1 MEGDSYRISQIAQI
15 VISIHSLRMEG
26 DWSVVPLSPT
36 VGYFNP
42 LPPYGGR
49 LATAR
54 NTAQHGYFNPL
65 PPYGGRHISNAT
77 TQQDKLFQSTPSVWR
92 ETFLPRF
99 SAFVA
104 VISIHSLR
112 MEGDVRY
119 DHRQSA
125 VRDFNPLPP
134 YGGRHMGELIKQ
146 VAPNISIH
154 SLRMEGDLSSRVS
167 IDRTQNFNPLPP
179 YGGRQITHELTDIPP
194 AFQSTPSVWRET
206 KGSRLS
212 ARA

>member
-65 PPYGGRHISNAT
+65 PPYGGRRPVRPSAISCT
-77 TQQDKLFQSTPSVWR
+77 RFQSTPSVWR
-92 ETFLPRF
+92 ET
-99 SAFVA
+99 
-104 VISIHSLR
+104 
-112 MEGDVRY
+112 
-119 DHRQSA
+119 
-125 VRDFNPLPP
+125 
-134 YGGRHMGELIKQ
+134 YGR
-146 VAPNISIH
+146 
-154 SLRMEGDLSSRVS
+154 
-167 IDRTQNFNPLPP
+167 IDKAGCTEYFNPLPP

-206 KGSRLS
+206 QGKRFC
-212 ARA
+212 A

>member
-65 PPYGGRHISNAT
+65 PPYGGRLE
-77 TQQDKLFQSTPSVWR
+77 QQGKYRPDPKFQSTPSVWR
-92 ETFLPRF
+92 ETNNPRINGYTT
-99 SAFVA
+99 S
-104 VISIHSLR
+104 ISIHSLR
-112 MEGDVRY
+112 MEGDTR
-119 DHRQSA
+119 
-125 VRDFNPLPP
+125 
-134 YGGRHMGELIKQ
+134 
-146 VAPNISIH
+146 
-154 SLRMEGDLSSRVS
+154 
-167 IDRTQNFNPLPP
+167 
-179 YGGRQITHELTDIPP
+179 
-194 AFQSTPSVWRET
+194 
-206 KGSRLS
+206 
-212 ARA
+212 

>member
-104 VISIHSLR
+104 VISIHSRLV
-112 MEGDVRY
+112 GHGAPSVLLI
-119 DHRQSA
+119 
-125 VRDFNPLPP
+125 FTCNLNPPP
-134 YGGRHMGELIKQ
+134 PLGGRRP
-146 VAPNISIH
+146 VRPSAISCTRFQ
-154 SLRMEGDLSSRVS
+154 STPSVWRETYGR
-167 IDRTQNFNPLPP
+167 IDKAGCTEYFNPLPP

-206 KGSRLS
+206 QGKRFC
-212 ARA
+212 A

>member
-36 VGYFNP
+36 V
-42 LPPYGGR
+42 
-49 LATAR
+49 
-54 NTAQHGYFNPL
+54 GYFNPL

-154 SLRMEGDLSSRVS
+154 SLRMEGD
-167 IDRTQNFNPLPP
+167 
-179 YGGRQITHELTDIPP
+179 
-194 AFQSTPSVWRET
+194 
-206 KGSRLS
+206 K
-212 ARA
+212 

>member
-154 SLRMEGDLSSRVS
+154 SLRMEGD
-167 IDRTQNFNPLPP
+167 
-179 YGGRQITHELTDIPP
+179 
-194 AFQSTPSVWRET
+194 
-206 KGSRLS
+206 K
-212 ARA
+212 